1 MSTAIDTPAE
11 PSARPS
17 GESGERGD
25 FGPDEAGALLA
36 TLRRTQADGL
46 SRPLA
51 FREDQLSRMI
61 RMIEENEAELT
72 AALHADL
79 GKPAIET
86 YASEIALTIAELK
99 LMRRKLATWAA
110 PERVKV
116 PLSCQ
121 PGKAWIHRQAKGVVL
136 VIAPWNYPLQLSLLP
151 LASALAAGNAVV
163 LKPSELAPATS
174 RAIAEI
180 VARSLDERVVRVVE
194 GAVAETTALLEQR
207 WDHIFYT
214 GNGTVGRVVMRAAAE
229 HLTPV
234 TLELGGKSPAVVAHD
249 ARLKV
254 AARRIVWGKFFNTG
268 QTCVAPDYLLVHR
281 DAHREL
287 VEHMVEAV
295 GAFYGEDPER
305 SPDYGRI
312 VNERH
317 FRRLSG
323 LIDAGGF
330 ERIAVGGQRNPD
342 TRFIAPTILDGVSLD
357 AALMQEEI
365 FGPLL
370 PVVVVNDI
378 DEAVRVINER
388 HKPLSLYVFTE
399 SEATAERIVQ
409 STSAGGMCIN
419 HTILHLGVPELPFG
433 GIGESGMGAYHG
445 KWGFEEFSHRKSILK
460 RPTGM
465 DPPVA
470 YPPFGEWKKK
480 AIRTVL

>member
-1 MSTAIDTPAE
+1 MSAAVRPSEKTPT
-11 PSARPS
+11 PSAGP
-17 GESGERGD
+17 GERRD
-25 FGPDEAGALLA
+25 FGPGEAASLVA
-36 TLRRTQADGL
+36 TLREGHATGFA
-46 SRPLA
+46 RPLE
-51 FREDQLSRMI
+51 FRREQLERMI
-61 RMIEENEAELT
+61 RMIEENEDELT
-72 AALHADL
+72 AALHTDL

-86 YASEIALTIAELK
+86 YASEIALTVTELK
-99 LMRRKLATWAA
+99 LMRGKLARWAA

-116 PLSCQ
+116 PLSIR
-121 PGKAWIHRQAKGVVL
+121 PGKAWIHREAKGVVL

-151 LASALAAGNAVV
+151 MATAIAAGNAVV

-174 RAIAEI
+174 GVIADL
-180 VARSLDERVVRVVE
+180 VSRSLDERVVRVVE
-194 GAVAETTALLEQR
+194 GAVPETTALLEQR

-214 GNGTVGRVVMRAAAE
+214 GNGRVGRVVMRAAAE

-234 TLELGGKSPAVVAHD
+234 TLELGGKSPAIVDRD

-268 QTCVAPDYLLVHR
+268 QTCVAPDHVLVHR
-281 DAHREL
+281 EAHREL
-287 VEHMVEAV
+287 VGHMVDAV
-295 GAFYGEDPER
+295 REFYGDDSAR

-312 VNERH
+312 VNDRH
-317 FRRLSG
+317 FERLSG

-330 ERIAVGGQRNPD
+330 ARVAVGGERDPD
-342 TRFIAPTILDGVSLD
+342 TRFIAPTILDEVSLD
-357 AALMQEEI
+357 AAVMQDEI

-370 PVVVVNDI
+370 PVVVVDDV
-378 DEAVRVINER
+378 DEAVRVIGANE
-388 HKPLSLYVFTE
+388 KPLALYVFTE
-399 SEATAERIVQ
+399 SDDTADRIVR

-433 GIGESGMGAYHG
+433 GVGESGMGAYHG
-445 KWGFEEFSHRKSILK
+445 QWGFDEFSHRKSILK

-470 YPPFGEWKKK
+470 YPPYGKWKKK